1 MVLEKYSAVP
11 DWVVERRAPLK
22 GGSWRVEGVS
32 GVEEVVLNDWM
43 PEGKTELP

>member
-1 MVLEKYSAVP
+1 MVLERYSAVP

-22 GGSWRVEGVS
+22 GGRGAGRGRVGD
-32 GVEEVVLNDWM
+32 VVLNDWM